1 MAGGVPRRASPS
13 SLDFVNESVRAE
25 LGAAAD
31 AIDRYRARVASLVE
45 TVGPDNEDLLS
56 AMYEAER
63 ALVTAQRLLTRAE
76 KLAR

>member
-1 MAGGVPRRASPS
+1 M
-13 SLDFVNESVRAE
+13 NESVRAE
-25 LGAAAD
+25 LGAAVE

-45 TVGPDNEDLLS
+45 NVGPDNEDLLS

-63 ALVTAQRLLTRAE
+63 ALVTAHRLLTRAE